1 MRVGQIARCMLCGAM
16 LPALAACLAPY
27 EYFRFDRSGAERD
40 RELSECR
47 ADAERRT
54 GTAEATLIV
63 NQCMAARGYAV
74 ISRRAG
80 VP

>member
-1 MRVGQIARCMLCGAM
+1 MLAG
-16 LPALAACLAPY
+16 LAGCLAPY

-47 ADAERRT
+47 AEAERKT
-54 GTAEATLIV
+54 GTAEATFVV